1 MNSKSFLLGS
11 LLALSSY
18 TVFAQSVNFLEP
30 KDGTVVSSPFKVIFT
45 VNGMEVIPAG
55 ELKTNTGHHHLLI
68 NTDSIPSGDVI
79 PFDNTHIHF
88 GKGQTETEVS
98 LPSGKYKLTMQFANG
113 AHQSYGPQ
121 LSKSIEVTVK

>member
-1 MNSKSFLLGS
+1 MNSKSLLLGS

-30 KDGTVVSSPFKVIFT
+30 KDGAVVTSPFKVIFA
-45 VNGMEVIPAG
+45 VNGMEVVPAG

-68 NTDSIPSGDVI
+68 NTGSIPSGDVI

-98 LPSGKYKLTMQFANG
+98 LSSGKYKLTMQFANG

>member
-1 MNSKSFLLGS
+1 MNSKFFLLGS

-30 KDGTVVSSPFKVIFT
+30 KDGTVVSSPFKVIFA
-45 VNGMEVIPAG
+45 VNGMEVVPAG

-68 NTDSIPSGDVI
+68 NTGSIPSGDVI

>member
-1 MNSKSFLLGS
+1 MNSKFFLLGS

-30 KDGTVVSSPFKVIFT
+30 KDGAVVTSPFKVIFT
-45 VNGMEVIPAG
+45 VNGMEVVPAG

-68 NTDSIPSGDVI
+68 NTGSIPSGDVI